1 MIFKRSE
8 LFQEKGKY
16 SKVLKIY
23 QLLVIKVNTDIIA
36 QIGALKWSKENKM
49 RQFHM
54 KRKSEQDLS
63 PGLTQ
68 AKIRPQQFA
77 WVLLITQNAHN
88 IDISGKIFSKKWRKI
103 TAVITFFS
111 PKVNFPNIS
120 LQPCAKKTAHHSLS
134 YTCLHAAPGEKSIL
148 LR

>member
-1 MIFKRSE
+1 MIIKSSE

-36 QIGALKWSKENKM
+36 QISALKWSKENKM

-54 KRKSEQDLS
+54 KRKSEQDPS
-63 PGLTQ
+63 PGSTQ

-88 IDISGKIFSKKWRKI
+88 MGISGKFFSKKVKKNHCSHN
-103 TAVITFFS
+103 FFS
-111 PKVNFPNIS
+111 SQSEFS
-120 LQPCAKKTAHHSLS
+120 Q
-134 YTCLHAAPGEKSIL
+134 YFSIAMC
-148 LR
+148 